1 MVWLIDAN
9 IILDV
14 LMNRKE
20 FVRDSSLI
28 WKYCEVGKA
37 KGYVSAL
44 TFANLVYVMRKQLTP
59 QQIAQLLDKLNLIFE
74 FADFTSTVLAKAA
87 NMQWTDFEDA
97 IQSATAEATHADYI
111 ITRNT
116 RDFEKNSVK
125 AVTPTMMLE
134 MLQK

>member
-14 LMNRKE
+14 LMNRKD
-20 FVRDSSLI
+20 FVNDSSLI

-44 TFANLVYVMRKQLTP
+44 TFANLVYVMRKQLAP
-59 QQIAQLLDKLNLIFE
+59 QQIDQLLGKLNLIFE
-74 FADFTSTVLAKAA
+74 VADLTSAALTKAA
-87 NMQWTDFEDA
+87 NMQWKDFEDA
-97 IQSATAEATHADYI
+97 IQSATAEIVHADYI

-116 RDFEKNSVK
+116 KDFEKSCVE
-125 AVTPTMMLE
+125 AVTPTKMLE
-134 MLQK
+134 ML